1 MHGYVRS
8 ESGKARAEVGS
19 TRWVYNKFL
28 RTQTKLRWVCGLCGV
43 WCKDENGFKCHLEH
57 ENHIRKSELA
67 RRSRGHE
74 FKVTARDEAF
84 AQRFVRYLAQN
95 YLNQKV
101 LLHQVYAEMYPQDA
115 KKQLLIKDTCWGAL
129 GVFINALSKAG
140 EIEAHREVKG
150 WFVRIGQEM
159 LIAAEEEADAR
170 EMQALDPEMP
180 NPEAGGGAWQDY
192 TMLKRPDP
200 DEGPS
205 CLLARRGE
213 PAAVE
218 VPKSRAD
225 RMQASWAKLREGVV
239 PMRERSPPPPDDGG
253 LKRAISLARKAPPP
267 SGREEASG
275 LLPQAE
281 RGGRR
286 LDMRPV
292 SFALPA
298 RPAKRQRGCRSP
310 GPGGGRRCLAG
321 GGGTASSAEVQQ
333 EDAPIVIAD

>member
-140 EIEAHREVKG
+140 EIEAG
-150 WFVRIGQEM
+150 SS
-159 LIAAEEEADAR
+159 A
-170 EMQALDPEMP
+170 
-180 NPEAGGGAWQDY
+180 
-192 TMLKRPDP
+192 
-200 DEGPS
+200 S
-205 CLLARRGE
+205 ARRC
-213 PAAVE
+213 
-218 VPKSRAD
+218 S
-225 RMQASWAKLREGVV
+225 
-239 PMRERSPPPPDDGG
+239 SPP
-253 LKRAISLARKAPPP
+253 RRRRTR
-267 SGREEASG
+267 GRC
-275 LLPQAE
+275 
-281 RGGRR
+281 RR
-286 LDMRPV
+286 WI
-292 SFALPA
+292 
-298 RPAKRQRGCRSP
+298 
-310 GPGGGRRCLAG
+310 RRCQTPRLAEALG
-321 GGGTASSAEVQQ
+321 RTTRC
-333 EDAPIVIAD
+333 